1 MIVTSEQQIVTS
13 EQVSSKNWPR
23 EYGTY
28 PVKKVQ
34 AFHQHSLDTRAT
46 VTYHH
51 SEDKIDR

>member
-46 VTYHH
+46 VTYH